1 MIGGKMHI
9 VKNKLSFQF
18 DALIGDN
25 DLSVAVIGG
34 VYTFADRWQLSLG
47 AQVPV
52 AGSGNTQGIVIEFT

>member
-1 MIGGKMHI
+1 MIGGEVHI

-34 VYTFADRWQLSLG
+34 VYTFANRWQLSLG
-47 AQVPV
+47 SRCRLRVP
-52 AGSGNTQGIVIEFT
+52 ATLRGS